1 MLVSIP
7 SKPAI
12 TTKIV
17 IIRNTVSN
25 CPWCA
30 IDQPEQHLVVWQA
43 RLHALAL
50 AGALFIVVA
59 VFKHGGTPPQI
70 DKKSSSNQLSLAT
83 NHKYPLK
90 INLTI

>member
-59 VFKHGGTPPQI
+59 VFKHGGRRLKLIKNLAQI
-70 DKKSSSNQLSLAT
+70 SFPSLRIIST
-83 NHKYPLK
+83 RSKL
-90 INLTI
+90 I